1 MEQIRN
7 SQEEMYSVKKLFTL
21 PNLLKKFIKIQKSR
35 FQKVWYLNVTNLAH
49 ISVLWGNARII
60 YKFTIGSTD
69 FLGKTKK
76 NTTYIKLLVVSLNI
90 IAVLHQ
96 NDVLFIIENKI
107 QESIQLQ
114 GQLSDYYTGNKNDIS
129 IMTTQRQVQLKNKQK
144 NKSNMTKLVFLA

>member
-1 MEQIRN
+1 MTKISWIILQQESLTGLLMEQIRN

-35 FQKVWYLNVTNLAH
+35 FQKVWYLNVTNLVH

-69 FLGKTKK
+69 FSGKTTK
-76 NTTYIKLLVVSLNI
+76 NTAYIKLPVVLLNI

-96 NDVLFIIENKI
+96 NDVSFMIEKNTGK
-107 QESIQLQ
+107 
-114 GQLSDYYTGNKNDIS
+114 YTTLGTAI
-129 IMTTQRQVQLKNKQK
+129 RLLHRKQIWHI
-144 NKSNMTKLVFLA
+144 

>member
-35 FQKVWYLNVTNLAH
+35 FQKVWYLNVTNLVH

-60 YKFTIGSTD
+60 YKFTTGSTD
-69 FLGKTKK
+69 FSGKTTK
-76 NTTYIKLLVVSLNI
+76 NTAYIKLPVVLLNI

-114 GQLSDYYTGNKNDIS
+114 GQLSDYYTWNKNDIS

-144 NKSNMTKLVFLA
+144 NKSNMNKLAFLA